1 MLRFLPRL
9 GPVPPFPHRLF
20 SAPAAVSGF
29 PLLFLLVCAT
39 VLGGCDRPGPSQD
52 SVGEVVTGTR
62 ESSGST
68 HEELASFFREWREF
82 QAPTWVDGVPD
93 YSVEAMEAQHR
104 ELADWQAR
112 LAAFDTTGWSVT
124 EQIDVHIIRAEM
136 NGLDFDHRVALPWER
151 NPAFYMMIFTAQS
164 DVPAHEGPVIH
175 GWIDTWTYDYPLS
188 PEDAAELATRVGVI
202 PSLLEHARGNLVG
215 DARDLW
221 RAGISSMQGQIRDL
235 TSYAGRVAGTSADLD
250 QALADATQATEEFLA
265 WLEEELPTKN
275 GPSGV
280 GIENHNWYLK
290 NVHLVP
296 YTWTELIGIH
306 RRELARSL
314 AALKLEE
321 HRNRNLPLQARIT
334 SAAEYDRLFNQ
345 AVDDY
350 VAFLVDNEIISD
362 RPYLA
367 PSLRERIGSFQPVES
382 PDDLRGFF
390 SEVSYRDPLTMRTHG
405 HHWFDLAM
413 MADHPHPSPI
423 RATPTLY
430 NIWDSRAEG
439 MATGM
444 EEWMMNAGLFDDNP
458 RSREL
463 IYILVA
469 QRAARGISGLLLH
482 ANEFTMDE
490 AVEFAAKW
498 TPRGYMPEDSGT
510 VWGEQFFYLQQP
522 YYGASYLGGKH
533 QIEEFMAERADDLG
547 EAYTMKGLMDEIEAS
562 GLIPMSLIRWE
573 ITGRDDQI
581 KAMAGR

>member
-1 MLRFLPRL
+1 MSHVQVRPK
-9 GPVPPFPHRLF
+9 V
-20 SAPAAVSGF
+20 VSTT
-29 PLLFLLVCAT
+29 LICLLVGTLLTA
-39 VLGGCDRPGPSQD
+39 GCSP
-52 SVGEVVTGTR
+52 EA
-62 ESSGST
+62 GST
-68 HEELASFFREWREF
+68 SDSSAGADQTDRVPGTTHADLVTFFEEWRGF
-82 QAPTWVDGVPD
+82 QAPKYVDGVPD
-93 YSVEAMEAQHR
+93 YSAEAMVAQHG

-124 EQIDVHIIRAEM
+124 EQIDAHVIRTEM
-136 NGLDFDHRVALPWER
+136 NGLDFDHRVTQPWAR

-164 DVPAHEGPVIH
+164 DVPAHEGPVVH

-188 PEDAAELATRVGVI
+188 TEDAAELAARFGTI
-202 PSLLEHARGNLVG
+202 PALLDQARANLVG
-215 DARDLW
+215 DGRDLW
-221 RAGISSMQGQIRDL
+221 QGGIRSMEGQIRDL
-235 TSYAGRVAGTSADLD
+235 TSYAASLEGSSADLD
-250 QALADATQATEEFLA
+250 GALEAATQATEEFLA
-265 WLEEELPTKN
+265 WLENEAPSKT

-280 GIENHNWYLK
+280 GIENYNWYLK

-296 YTWTELIGIH
+296 YTWAELLAIH
-306 RRELARSL
+306 RRELARSH
-314 AALKLEE
+314 AALALEE
-321 HRNRNLPLQARIT
+321 HRNRNLPRQDRIST
-334 SAAEYDRLFNQ
+334 AADYDRLFNQ

-350 VAFLVDNEIISD
+350 VAFLVDNQIISD
-362 RPYLA
+362 RDYLA
-367 PSLRERIGSFQPVES
+367 PSLRERIGSFQPVQSE
-382 PDDLRGFF
+382 DELRGFF

-413 MADHPHPSPI
+413 MAEDPHPSPI

-463 IYILVA
+463 IYILIA

-482 ANEFTMDE
+482 ANEFLMED
-490 AVEFAAKW
+490 AAKFAAEG
-498 TPRGYMPEDSGT
+498 TPRGYMPEDSNT
-510 VWGEQFFYLQQP
+510 VLGEQYFYLQQP

-533 QIEEFMAERADDLG
+533 QIEEFMAERKADLG
-547 EAYTMKGLMDEIEAS
+547 EDYSIKRFMDEMEAS

-581 KAMAGR
+581 REMMDG